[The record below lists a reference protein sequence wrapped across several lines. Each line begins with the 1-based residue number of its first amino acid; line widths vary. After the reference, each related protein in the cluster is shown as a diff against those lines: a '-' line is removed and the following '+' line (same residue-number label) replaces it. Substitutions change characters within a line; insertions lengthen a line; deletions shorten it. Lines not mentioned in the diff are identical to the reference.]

1 MWVSECS
8 STWEREGWRCKSR
21 AWNELGVSMVCCL
34 ERAACGGVTELWR
47 NQGNEIFLRAF
58 FTIVAGFPAG
68 DVMTVLPRVQFTCTK
83 YPTIIVCGMRN
94 GMIEDVIKRTSGML
108 SFFFFLFFFLVINL
122 FPNRSESLVHHRFVT
137 LTIERIHSTQVSRP
151 YWSRYLS
158 FLVSFLRP
166 PLCLTLSA
174 IPPYYVFLTLSQPP
188 YPLTFLPSLPSL
200 ACARARARVCICMRL
215 AIALARISI
224 ILEPHPT
231 IFSRY
236 SLASRRYRYP
246 TTKHRTNQ
254 GKNRS

>member
-1 MWVSECS
+1 
-8 STWEREGWRCKSR
+8 
-21 AWNELGVSMVCCL
+21 MVCCL

-94 GMIEDVIKRTSGML
+94 GMIEDVIIKRTSGML
-108 SFFFFLFFFLVINL
+108 SFFFSLFFSRNQS
-122 FPNRSESLVHHRFVT
+122 FPQQVRKSCPPPIRHTHHRADPFDPSVAPV
-137 LTIERIHSTQVSRP
+137 LIPLPIVPRIVPPPSSLPH
-151 YWSRYLS
+151 
-158 FLVSFLRP
+158 
-166 PLCLTLSA
+166 PLCHTTLLRISHPITTTLPSHFSSISTLSR
-174 IPPYYVFLTLSQPP
+174 V
-188 YPLTFLPSLPSL
+188 
-200 ACARARARVCICMRL
+200 CARACMYVCICMRL